1 MSLRKGSGLER
12 AGGSLNA
19 GIRVC
24 RGLGSAVRSWR
35 GQIFRLA
42 CRCPFCHFHCS
53 LKTIARELCALS
65 SACNAL
71 SNHEWTHQHFS
82 CKSIRLPAMA
92 PSDTSNYRPTV
103 LLLAGFTAT
112 LAALLIHQRYLK
124 PDASSS
130 DTRLHRSNAVRRPN
144 TRRRR
149 RADRSGSSNSSH
161 SATVSELAISR
172 LLARDASGDEYH
184 TFTPSMTTDTIG
196 VDSMPEFRLIPS
208 HLPSVA
214 DLQSRFSI
222 SETSAQ
228 QTQRQIHSEFMYSF
242 LEHEYPPDHHIQ
254 DEEAEYL
261 REQLASLNVD
271 YDVVEDS
278 IADYNA
284 GRVLGVPAAD
294 LSPGSSPDIRLPG
307 TRGLRHLIEPLRSAD
322 GANDT
327 RHGAN
332 TEALDTRETVADDE
346 SYISRRNTRDS
357 DAEEE
362 VSEVLS
368 LVYRIAED
376 SARRENYVHRGV
388 MCNGCRVQPIQGIRY
403 SCANCP
409 DYDLCEDCEVQ
420 QIHIKTHIFY
430 KVRIPAPLLGYHRP
444 TAPTWYPGK
453 PHLLAEEARRSIS
466 DPLEDHLCR
475 YFHLDHQELQ
485 AHWEQFI
492 CLAGCLW
499 AEDPLALG
507 LAIDRDGFDKC
518 FCPPTSLRSPPP
530 NLIYD
535 RMFAFY
541 DTNNDG
547 KIGFNE
553 FLNGLVNLK
562 DTSREAQLRRIFR
575 AYDMDNDGFVSRK
588 DFLRLFRAYYSYSKE
603 MAIASVAA
611 LDPNRDDPYARDAE
625 RDDVRRKV
633 EGGRPISAMFDGS
646 IPAGHASRAGVGKS
660 ASPDVNGDLAIV
672 DKDGV
677 LDEDP
682 DDVGDRNNII
692 GDAALGDRPLGSSFQ
707 SIHRREG
714 PNDLPREQPAITN
727 PDDADVPSSSEAG
740 VDRNDGWP
748 PVNGVE
754 PEDVLT
760 ALGRNVPFEE
770 VLDRVERDRIIS
782 AQSQR
787 LGAADQTNESIRQR
801 GVQDRWQRQR
811 FYTDAEEGATA
822 PPGYVEADSSDDEGD
837 NENGVESPGSFSDSR
852 RQSLR
857 SRSSSK
863 VRFEDEV
870 TDTDYETRSNTSSRS
885 IPVGERWGGYEVREI
900 ERDVGK
906 EVLYQVIQQG
916 FNELLDP
923 LFRDKEAL
931 AIEADRTRADRRK
944 WKHKSSESGVLKEA
958 SMLARKLVKA
968 PQPRQKTD
976 FTNSITLPG
985 ETLRSISSTVP
996 DPTMPQNRPESSSPL
1011 LNGDAANHSSSVTTT
1026 SSGPELNMQQTRPNT
1041 VPHPN
1046 GAGANG
1052 TTAAS
1057 PTTSRAERLAAPNA
1071 ADSYTTPQK
1080 PSAQLSHPPA
1090 VTHPEPPE
1098 EVLSLWMKHDA
1109 VDAEAKKRGG
1119 HGRLNYDEFAKK
1131 MVEEDANATALGRD
1145 EDRDAAGEQKWGE
1158 KASIGRLWFVG
1169 TWIEQ
1174 SSF

>member
-1 MSLRKGSGLER
+1 
-12 AGGSLNA
+12 
-19 GIRVC
+19 
-24 RGLGSAVRSWR
+24 
-35 GQIFRLA
+35 
-42 CRCPFCHFHCS
+42 
-53 LKTIARELCALS
+53 
-65 SACNAL
+65 
-71 SNHEWTHQHFS
+71 
-82 CKSIRLPAMA
+82 MA

-124 PDASSS
+124 TEASSS
-130 DTRLHRSNAVRRPN
+130 DSGLHRSNAVRRPN

-149 RADRSGSSNSSH
+149 RADGSGSSNLSS
-161 SATVSELAISR
+161 SATVSELAISH
-172 LLARDASGDEYH
+172 LLARDANGDEYH
-184 TFTPSMTTDTIG
+184 TFTPSMPTDTMG
-196 VDSMPEFRLIPS
+196 MDSVPEFRLIPS
-208 HLPSVA
+208 YLPSVA
-214 DLQSRFSI
+214 DLRSRFSV

-242 LEHEYPPDHHIQ
+242 LEHEYPPDHLIQ

-261 REQLASLNVD
+261 REQLANLNVD
-271 YDVVEDS
+271 YEVVEDS

-284 GRVLGVPAAD
+284 GRVLSVPAAD
-294 LSPGSSPDIRLPG
+294 LSPGSSRDIRLPG
-307 TRGLRHLIEPLRSAD
+307 TQDLRHLIEPLRSGD
-322 GANDT
+322 GANDG
-327 RHGAN
+327 RHDVI
-332 TEALDTRETVADDE
+332 TEALDTRETIADDQ
-346 SYISRRNTRDS
+346 SHISRRNTRDS

-368 LVYRIAED
+368 LVYRVAED

-409 DYDLCEDCEVQ
+409 DYDLCEDCEAQ

-453 PHLLAEEARRSIS
+453 PHLLSEDVRRSIS

-547 KIGFNE
+547 RIGFNE
-553 FLNGLVNLK
+553 FLKGLVNLK
-562 DTSREAQLRRIFR
+562 DTSREAQLQRIFR

-611 LDPNRDDPYARDAE
+611 WDPNRDDPYARDAE
-625 RDDVRRKV
+625 RDDVQRKV
-633 EGGRPISAMFDGS
+633 EGGRPISAIFDGS

-660 ASPDVNGDLAIV
+660 ASPDVNGDLTIV

-682 DDVGDRNNII
+682 DDVGDRNDII
-692 GDAALGDRPLGSSFQ
+692 GDATLVDRPLGSSFQ
-707 SIHRREG
+707 NIRRREG
-714 PNDLPREQPAITN
+714 PNDLPREQPTITN
-727 PDDADVPSSSEAG
+727 TDDADVPSISEAVMG
-740 VDRNDGWP
+740 HNDGWP
-748 PVNGVE
+748 PINDME

-760 ALGRNVPFEE
+760 ALGRNVPYEE
-770 VLDRVERDRIIS
+770 VIDPVERDRIIF
-782 AQSQR
+782 AQSER
-787 LGAADQTNESIRQR
+787 LKAAADQSNESIRQR
-801 GVQDRWQRQR
+801 GIQDRWQRQR

-837 NENGVESPGSFSDSR
+837 NENGIESPGSFSNSR

-923 LFRDKEAL
+923 LFKDKEAL
-931 AIEADRTRADRRK
+931 AVEADRTRADRRK
-944 WKHKSSESGVLKEA
+944 WKHKSSENGMPKEA
-958 SMLARKLVKA
+958 SMLARKPVKA
-968 PQPRQKTD
+968 QQPRQKIE
-976 FTNSITLPG
+976 FGNSIALPG
-985 ETLRSISSTVP
+985 ETVRSISSTVP
-996 DPTMPQNRPESSSPL
+996 DPTMPQNRPDSSQLS
-1011 LNGDAANHSSSVTTT
+1011 NGNVTNHSSTLTTT
-1026 SSGPELNMQQTRPNT
+1026 SSAPELNMQQTRPQT
-1041 VPHPN
+1041 VSHPH
-1046 GAGANG
+1046 GAGANE
-1052 TTAAS
+1052 TMAAS
-1057 PTTSRAERLAAPNA
+1057 PKTSQAERLATSNA
-1071 ADSYTTPQK
+1071 ADPHTAPQK
-1080 PSAQLSHPPA
+1080 PSALLSYPPA
-1090 VTHPEPPE
+1090 VAYTEPSA
-1098 EVLSLWMKHDA
+1098 EVLGLWMKHDA
-1109 VDAEAKKRGG
+1109 IDAEAKKRSG
-1119 HGRLNYDEFAKK
+1119 HGRLNFDEFAKK
-1131 MVEEDANATALGRD
+1131 MVEEDGNAAALGRD
-1145 EDRDAAGEQKWGE
+1145 EDRDAAREQKWGE